1 MTTDIEKIPTVI
13 NNDEEIDLVT
23 NQMSNIAINND
34 TKTGGSNKK
43 KRSNNVINNGTG
55 AGGANTNKEG
65 KLFEDITNNQE
76 ILINDGYIKN
86 NFTKIIHKSGYD
98 YLSKKFEDKT
108 IIFVTQY
115 GLKKYMKNIY
125 NIEIFRCPDEAYI
138 IEYNSGKKVIKIL
151 EKKKQTNEGSVETK
165 LWAAQSLKREYEL
178 VLGNDFE
185 VHYALCLSDYFKSKL
200 LSNKKKY
207 IILKIIFNENNIVVL
222 FGDEEN
228 YFELINNWINNSL

>member
-1 MTTDIEKIPTVI
+1 MNIINKVNAIEPIMTKII
-13 NNDEEIDLVT
+13 N
-23 NQMSNIAINND
+23 
-34 TKTGGSNKK
+34 K
-43 KRSNNVINNGTG
+43 GTG
-55 AGGANTNKEG
+55 AGGANTNLYG
-65 KLFEDITNNQE
+65 KQFEQETNMQKRLTE
-76 ILINDGYIKN
+76 AGYTEHTY
-86 NFTKIIHKSGYD
+86 TKIRKNKYNY
-98 YLSKKFEDKT
+98 YLSKTFEDKT